1 MHRYTIEIDGRRFVI
16 DVEEQGADRFAVQVD
31 GQSFDVTLAGREE
44 LGADAAHVVPSS
56 AVAAATVT
64 HPRPAPVPV
73 HASAPSRTTQPSA
86 AAEHNGVLRAAM
98 PGVILRVLVA
108 PGATVRRG
116 QDLAVLEAMKM
127 ENIIRAPQDAT
138 VAEVLVRPGQHVGH
152 GEALVRL
159 EPAGS

>member
-16 DVEEQGADRFAVQVD
+16 DVEEKGADRFGVQVD
-31 GQSFDVTLAGREE
+31 GRSFDVTLAAREE
-44 LGADAAHVVPSS
+44 LGGDAPLQIVPS
-56 AVAAATVT
+56 ATPPAAGAT
-64 HPRPAPVPV
+64 RL
-73 HASAPSRTTQPSA
+73 SAPAALVQSSATPSA
-86 AAEHNGVLRAAM
+86 PAASNGVLRAAM

-127 ENIIRAPQDAT
+127 ENMIRAPQDAT

-159 EPAGS
+159 EPVAS

>member
-16 DVEEQGADRFAVQVD
+16 DVEERGAERFAVQVD
-31 GQSFDVTLAGREE
+31 GQSFDVTLAGGEE
-44 LGADAAHVVPSS
+44 LGGEG
-56 AVAAATVT
+56 AVRLV
-64 HPRPAPVPV
+64 
-73 HASAPSRTTQPSA
+73 PSA
-86 AAEHNGVLRAAM
+86 APAAMNVTLPSAPAAPPATANNGVLRAPM

-108 PGATVRRG
+108 PGACVSRG

-152 GEALVRL
+152 GAALVRL
-159 EPAGS
+159 EAPTP

>member
-16 DVEEQGADRFAVQVD
+16 DVEERGAERFAVQVD
-31 GQSFDVTLAGREE
+31 GHSFDVTLAGREE
-44 LGADAAHVVPSS
+44 LGADAVHVVPSA

-64 HPRPAPVPV
+64 QPRPV
-73 HASAPSRTTQPSA
+73 HAAAPLRTYPPSD
-86 AAEHNGVLRAAM
+86 AAESNGVLRAAM

-108 PGATVRRG
+108 PGTIVRRG

-138 VAEVLVRPGQHVGH
+138 VAEVLVKPGQHVGH

-159 EPAGS
+159 EPATS

>member
-44 LGADAAHVVPSS
+44 LGADAVQVVPSA
-56 AVAAATVT
+56 AVPVATVT
-64 HPRPAPVPV
+64 QPRPAPAPAR
-73 HASAPSRTTQPSA
+73 ASAPLRSSPPPT
-86 AAEHNGVLRAAM
+86 AAERNGVLRAAM

-159 EPAGS
+159 EPAAS